1 MVTYWPHGVKVSE
14 WIMVNHFVSP
24 LLKEAF
30 SVIQFLLVV
39 NLFILFC
46 ILCSLLDL
54 NFLAGDLNLDWL
66 NSVSLA
72 LTSFHSLPSGF
83 LPRRPYVLLQG
94 NHHVRYL
101 ELTIV
106 MWQYIDN
113 CRRKI
118 CKIVRE
124 TTLFP
129 KTLLP
134 TPNPSKHTKC
144 NKTQ

>member
-1 MVTYWPHGVKVSE
+1 MHLN
-14 WIMVNHFVSP
+14 WIVNTST
-24 LLKEAF
+24 L
-30 SVIQFLLVV
+30 
-39 NLFILFC
+39 NLFILFY

-54 NFLAGDLNLDWL
+54 DFLAGDLNLDWL

-83 LPRRPYVLLQG
+83 LPRRPHVLLQG

-144 NKTQ
+144 NKTQQNIHVQILQIQPCTTKSFQ